1 LALSSWRAC
10 DEKLYCRFVAN
21 QSGAISFEDGL
32 TIFCLTIG
40 FAAALALLNST
51 FVQLYIGIFGVIT
64 ESR

>member
-1 LALSSWRAC
+1 MKSFIA
-10 DEKLYCRFVAN
+10 RFVAN

-32 TIFCLTIG
+32 TILCLTIG

-51 FVQLYIGIFGVIT
+51 VVQLYTGIFGLLT